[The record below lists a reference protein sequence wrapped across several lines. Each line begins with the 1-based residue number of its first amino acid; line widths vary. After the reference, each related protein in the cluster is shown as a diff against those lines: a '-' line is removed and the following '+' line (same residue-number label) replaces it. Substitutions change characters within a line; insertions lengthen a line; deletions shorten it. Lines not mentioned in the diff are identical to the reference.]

1 MLCMEFSY
9 FFFLQFFISNSK
21 FFSLKKIYSNI
32 HTIVM
37 REAKKKQKTKK
48 CWCYLCKI
56 GFAFVH
62 AYYRL
67 CQQGLNLAAKAKY
80 TFCVKAQKQGFL

>member
-1 MLCMEFSY
+1 
-9 FFFLQFFISNSK
+9 
-21 FFSLKKIYSNI
+21 
-32 HTIVM
+32 M